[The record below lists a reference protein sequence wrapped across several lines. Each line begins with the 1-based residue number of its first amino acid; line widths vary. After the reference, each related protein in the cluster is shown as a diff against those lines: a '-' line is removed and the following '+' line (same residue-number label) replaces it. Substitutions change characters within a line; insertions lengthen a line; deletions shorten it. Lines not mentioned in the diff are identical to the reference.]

1 MSSTRSRFRRNV
13 LIVVGCGVGLAFFYL
28 AFRDVSWHELV
39 DGFHRMKPLYLVPS
53 LLLLIVVQMLRAL
66 RFGLIVSPFC
76 RPGPKAMWDIVNIWA
91 GLNVLMPARLAE
103 FVRPYLLKQRGA
115 SFSSGFGAVL
125 AERFF
130 DLSGLLTLLGVV
142 LWGTPHLAGKYSR
155 LGAVLLALLAAIYAF
170 VLLLLARKD
179 AVQAVSNR
187 LLARLPHRAASF
199 LGGIVHRL
207 IEGFRIMASPWQ
219 ALLIFLCSLAIWL
232 TFAAIT
238 YLFLIAFSI
247 EVPFLAAL
255 TIQVLLCFGVALPS
269 APGFIG
275 TFHAVGRYALT
286 IFGVGAALA
295 VSFAT
300 VYHLFNLLASVLIG
314 AISYLTSDFTFD
326 HKIFDSEEADGSNG
340 EESLPHA
347 AGSAK

>member
-1 MSSTRSRFRRNV
+1 MSSARSRFRRNA

-28 AFRDVSWHELV
+28 AFRDISWGELV
-39 DGFHRMKPLYLVPS
+39 DGFNRMKPLYLVPS
-53 LLLLIVVQMLRAL
+53 LLLFLVVQMLRAL

-76 RPGPKAMWDIVNIWA
+76 RPGAKAMWDLTNIWA
-91 GLNVLMPARLAE
+91 GLNILMPARLAE
-103 FVRPYLLKQRGA
+103 FVRPYLLRQCGA

-125 AERFF
+125 VERFF

-142 LWGTPHLAGKYSR
+142 LWGTPHLAGKYSQ
-155 LGAVLLALLAAIYAF
+155 LGGVLLAFLAVMYALILLI
-170 VLLLLARKD
+170 LARKD
-179 AVQAVSNR
+179 SVQALSDR

-199 LGGIVHRL
+199 LGGILHRL

-219 ALLIFLCSLAIWL
+219 ALFIFLCSVSIWL

-238 YLFLIAFSI
+238 YLFLVAFSI
-247 EVPFLAAL
+247 EVPFLAAI

-286 IFGVGAALA
+286 IFGVAAALA

-300 VYHLFNLLASVLIG
+300 VYHLFNLVASVLI
-314 AISYLTSDFTFD
+314 ATISYLTGGFRFD
-326 HKIFDSEEADGSNG
+326 QGIFGSGETDCSEG

-347 AGSAK
+347 TSSTK